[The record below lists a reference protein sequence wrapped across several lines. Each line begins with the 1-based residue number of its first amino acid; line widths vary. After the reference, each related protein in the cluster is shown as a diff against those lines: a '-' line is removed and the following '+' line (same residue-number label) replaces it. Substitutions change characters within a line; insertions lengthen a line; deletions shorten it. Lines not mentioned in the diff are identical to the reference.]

1 MERRVADILNAATSR
16 FYAQQAQSFSQ
27 TRQSA
32 WPGWERCLPY
42 LDELAAVGK
51 AASSNAA
58 PGAEADDA
66 VSGAGACSTAFG
78 HTERCGAA
86 SKGGAVVGPLSL
98 VDVGCGNLR
107 FEAFLK
113 AARPNFT
120 VDLTAVDFGSALFD
134 QARPGIFGNA
144 QAGEARNNE
153 ACNGDVQNAEVRN
166 GEARAKACVDEDR
179 VGGLRGSGPCADGTC
194 AGEMC
199 AGEERSI
206 ELLGT
211 LAPGIHLASF
221 QNLDLVTQ
229 ALDREPLLGIRLGGQ
244 ADAVLCF
251 GFMHHMPGHETRVF
265 ALREMLRLLRPGGLL
280 IVSFW
285 QFMKSSKLAA
295 QAESLR
301 EQAISDLELAA
312 ADLEAGDH
320 LLGWQRVPG
329 VYRYCHSFS
338 EAELDSLVVELS
350 DLAEPEERFEADG
363 RTGDLNTYVILRR
376 K

>member
-98 VDVGCGNLR
+98 VDMGCGNLR
-107 FEAFLK
+107 FEVFLK
-113 AARPNFT
+113 AARPNFA
-120 VDLTAVDFGSALFD
+120 VDITAVDYGSALFD

-144 QAGEARNNE
+144 QAGEVCNNE
-153 ACNGDVQNAEVRN
+153 AQIGEASDV
-166 GEARAKACVDEDR
+166 EARAKACVDEDR

-206 ELLGT
+206 ELFGT
-211 LAPGIHLASF
+211 LAPGIHLAPF

-285 QFMKSSKLAA
+285 QFMKSPKLAA
-295 QAESLR
+295 QAESLHER
-301 EQAISDLELAA
+301 AISDLELASG
-312 ADLEAGDH
+312 DLEAGDH

-338 EAELDSLVVELS
+338 EVELDSLSAELS
-350 DLAEPEERFEADG
+350 DLATFEARFEADG
-363 RTGDLNTYVILRR
+363 RTGNLNTYVILRR

>member
-42 LDELAAVGK
+42 LDGLVAAGK
-51 AASSNAA
+51 TASSNAA

-78 HTERCGAA
+78 HAERCGAA

-113 AARPNFT
+113 AARPNFA

-134 QARPGIFGNA
+134 QARPDLI
-144 QAGEARNNE
+144 NE
-153 ACNGDVQNAEVRN
+153 ASPDV
-166 GEARAKACVDEDR
+166 
-179 VGGLRGSGPCADGTC
+179 
-194 AGEMC
+194 
-199 AGEERSI
+199 
-206 ELLGT
+206 
-211 LAPGIHLASF
+211 LAPGMHLASF
-221 QNLDLVTQ
+221 QDLDLVTQ
-229 ALDREPLLGIRLGGQ
+229 ALDREPLLGIRLNGQ
-244 ADAVLCF
+244 VDAVLCF

-285 QFMKSSKLAA
+285 QFMKSPKLAA
-295 QAESLR
+295 QAESLH

-312 ADLEAGDH
+312 ADLEADDH

-338 EAELDSLVVELS
+338 EAELDSLPAELS
-350 DLAEPEERFEADG
+350 DLATFEARFEADG
-363 RTGDLNTYVILRR
+363 RTGNLNTYVILHR

>member
-16 FYAQQAQSFSQ
+16 FYAQQSQSFSQ

-51 AASSNAA
+51 TASSNAA

-120 VDLTAVDFGSALFD
+120 VDLTAVDFGSALFE
-134 QARPGIFGNA
+134 QVRPGLIDDA
-144 QAGEARNNE
+144 SP
-153 ACNGDVQNAEVRN
+153 DV
-166 GEARAKACVDEDR
+166 
-179 VGGLRGSGPCADGTC
+179 
-194 AGEMC
+194 
-199 AGEERSI
+199 
-206 ELLGT
+206 
-211 LAPGIHLASF
+211 LAPGMHLASF
-221 QNLDLVTQ
+221 QDLDLVTQ
-229 ALDREPLLGIRLGGQ
+229 ALDREPLLCIRSGEQ

-285 QFMKSSKLAA
+285 RFMKSPKLAA
-295 QAESLR
+295 QAESLH

-338 EAELDSLVVELS
+338 EAELDSLPVELS
-350 DLAEPEERFEADG
+350 DLAELEERFEADG
-363 RTGDLNTYVILRR
+363 RTGNLNTYVILRR

>member
-16 FYAQQAQSFSQ
+16 FYAQQSQSFSQ

-51 AASSNAA
+51 TASSNAA

-113 AARPNFT
+113 AARPNFA
-120 VDLTAVDFGSALFD
+120 VDITAVDYGSALFD

-144 QAGEARNNE
+144 QAGEVCNNE

-166 GEARAKACVDEDR
+166 GEARARAGNDEKR
-179 VGGLRGSGPCADGTC
+179 AGGVRDSGPCAG
-194 AGEMC
+194 GMC
-199 AGEERSI
+199 TGGMRVCEERSA
-206 ELLGT
+206 EPPDV
-211 LAPGIHLASF
+211 LASGIHLASF

-229 ALDREPLLGIRLGGQ
+229 ALDREPLLGVRLNGQ

-285 QFMKSSKLAA
+285 QFMKSPKLAA
-295 QAESLR
+295 QAESLH

-338 EAELDSLVVELS
+338 EAELDSLPVELS
-350 DLAEPEERFEADG
+350 DLAELEERFEADG
-363 RTGDLNTYVILRR
+363 RTGNLNTYVILRR